1 MARKKKKGA
10 KQNATK
16 DAPLTRAA
24 EDELVAL
31 QAIYSNPDGED
42 DEEEAFRIDEDE
54 QGLSIKVVP
63 HPGDAEANFVWAELG
78 IRLNGGYP
86 EKPCTLRVKGT
97 KGLLLTDKRALS
109 KALHRAAAQ
118 HAQQEEVCAFDL
130 VEACQEFLRQRN
142 KPSKDEAEEA
152 ASVSLWHD
160 MQRRDAPSS
169 GASSDTDDL
178 YGDQAAWGSASAGG
192 LFDTDDPTAAA
203 KPSSAAWA
211 ATKPVQCLPAT
222 VAPMIR
228 HGVGVSTQGQRL
240 DPAADLAARKDSDAQ
255 LASDLGCVADA
266 QQGHASANRE
276 QEEEDRRNAEAN
288 EPAVGGPLFGVPRSG
303 SQKHLSGS
311 GDRSEPSG
319 SMVGNLISTV
329 RSGIGRVMAA
339 LPPALRRS
347 LRDSSAGSSVAGSEE
362 KDEDA
367 AERSHNDIKKDLL
380 LGHLLGL
387 LTEGGE
393 GMPAHALPALAASLA
408 DSGVLPRWVQV
419 SLVQQPALF
428 DRAFQRLFS
437 KELARVA
444 AETSAGGPGGAS
456 SVGRDPA
463 ASWALD
469 HFWQRPS
476 TKAPLPRRPA
486 VPRAGEETS
495 RYLSDFQE
503 LRVLG
508 KGGFGL
514 VVAAVNRLDGRQ
526 YAIKKIKMPSS
537 APAVYSRLMR
547 EVATLARLQH
557 PYIVRYFQAWCE
569 AGVGAMPMD
578 TDTDTDVGDWLAE
591 TSESHSHA
599 VPTPMR
605 QVSFIGLDTV
615 QEASSEGTPTSA
627 ATHHGA
633 TGSNGATSTVV
644 EDTVESSSGLG
655 FWQKKREQSKT
666 AQTSTTASGE
676 LNTAGTQTQTQ
687 TTHSRRAAPQ
697 QMLYIQME
705 FCPRTLRQVLDESP
719 VGMDPD
725 DCWQVV
731 RQLLAGLANIHSQ
744 GIIHRDLKPANIFYD
759 ARGDI
764 KLGDFG
770 LAKFASVPDTEGESG
785 ELDAQCASGIRAGAQ
800 ADSQHG
806 SALAETTGRVGTSF
820 YISPEVANGWARYD
834 DKVDIFSLGIVAFE
848 LWHPFATGME
858 RAALLRD
865 LQSHGVMPAE
875 WEAAHPQVARLIRW
889 LTAANPA
896 DRPTARE
903 VLRSELLPPTVGD
916 EQLTDLLRSLPDNL
930 DAYERVVD
938 AIFNMPSDL
947 LNQDEVP
954 GTPNS
959 LQVSARNA
967 VVDVIQRVFEVHG
980 AVPMDSTDIGFCP
993 IDAPTDIAA
1002 MLSTSGAR
1010 LAMRYELRAPF
1021 AAWLARQAAAGVRS
1035 AAFLEAMRRYEVAW
1049 VRRRGVGRALPR
1061 AYLQADLDIVT
1072 LPGSTPSETLLAD
1085 AEVIRT
1091 VSEVMD
1097 ALPEWSGELEV
1108 RLGHRSL
1115 LDASLTH
1122 AHVPKELRGSALR
1135 LLATGLAPS
1144 PRSAGARSK
1153 HWPSIRV
1160 ALEGLGLSGNA
1171 IAGCKQFLLQVPG
1184 EAEAALHRLQAK
1196 LVDAPTGARR
1206 PSVQVQAALEAV
1218 RLVTA
1223 HLHAWGLPGAQV
1235 VVDPLLRPHAD
1246 YYSGI
1251 VFQVHLVQPE
1261 TGCSSLLAVGGRYD
1275 WLLKSLWPPAMGAA
1289 MGAVGVTLNVER
1301 LFALAAPQ
1309 GKRGRSATLQA
1320 SQAEVLV
1327 CAKGGGGLLR
1337 ERMAL
1342 AARLWEAGIRAEL
1355 VHSASPSQTAQ
1366 YEYAGAR
1373 AIPWL
1378 VTINA
1383 ATFSTTDTVRVK
1395 NLERRTEEDVPYS
1408 DVARFL
1414 MAALPRFQQREALS
1428 RQQLRELAAATH
1440 EEPDDRPGFEEMR
1453 RGSRKFDRR

>member
-1 MARKKKKGA
+1 MARKKKKGS
-10 KQNATK
+10 KQNTSREA
-16 DAPLTRAA
+16 ALSRAA
-24 EDELVAL
+24 QEELVAL
-31 QAIYSNPDGED
+31 QAIFSNPDGD
-42 DEEEAFRIDEDE
+42 AEEEEPFKIDEDE
-54 QGLSIKVVP
+54 QGFSLRVVP
-63 HPGDAEANFVWAELG
+63 HPGDAEANFVWADLG
-78 IRLNGGYP
+78 IRLNGRYP
-86 EKPCTLRVKGT
+86 ETPCALRVKDT
-97 KGLLLTDKRALS
+97 KGLSVTDKRALS
-109 KALHRAAAQ
+109 KALHRALAQ
-118 HAQQEEVCAFDL
+118 HAQQEEVCAFNL
-130 VEACQEFLRQRN
+130 VEACQEFLQQRN

-152 ASVSLWHD
+152 ASISLWHD

-169 GASSDTDDL
+169 GASSETGDDL
-178 YGDQAAWGSASAGG
+178 YVDQAAWGSAGAGG
-192 LFDTDDPTAAA
+192 LFETDAPTDPARVA
-203 KPSSAAWA
+203 KPSSAPWA
-211 ATKPVQCLPAT
+211 AAQSVPASAASPALLRPVHDGST
-222 VAPMIR
+222 TGAPK
-228 HGVGVSTQGQRL
+228 HPLGSA
-240 DPAADLAARKDSDAQ
+240 AADLAARMDSGAQ
-255 LASDLGCVADA
+255 LASGTDA
-266 QQGHASANRE
+266 QRQAPSRYESADQNQEDGGMAGTTQPVARAVAHSTASA
-276 QEEEDRRNAEAN
+276 
-288 EPAVGGPLFGVPRSG
+288 GSHKRS
-303 SQKHLSGS
+303 SGS
-311 GDRSEPSG
+311 GDRSEPSS
-319 SMVGNLISTV
+319 SMVGNLISTM
-329 RSGIGRVMAA
+329 RSGFTRVMAA
-339 LPPALRRS
+339 LPPALRRT
-347 LRDSSAGSSVAGSEE
+347 LRDGSAGNSVAGSEE
-362 KDEDA
+362 EEEEDDGGRTR
-367 AERSHNDIKKDLL
+367 EDIKKDLL

-393 GMPAHALPALAASLA
+393 GMPAHALPALASSLA
-408 DSGVLPRWVQV
+408 DTGLLPRWVQV

-437 KELARVA
+437 KELAKVA
-444 AETSAGGPGGAS
+444 AETSLGGPGGGS
-456 SVGRDPA
+456 GSGSVGRDPA
-463 ASWALD
+463 ASWVLD
-469 HFWQRPS
+469 RFWQRPS
-476 TKAPLPRRPA
+476 AKAPLARPTA
-486 VPRAGEETS
+486 APRAGEEVS

-503 LRVLG
+503 LRTLG
-508 KGGFGL
+508 KGGYGL

-537 APAVYSRLMR
+537 APAAYSRLMR

-569 AGVGAMPMD
+569 AGIGDMPMD
-578 TDTDTDVGDWLAE
+578 TDADTDVGDWLAE
-591 TSESHSHA
+591 TSESQLHA
-599 VPTPMR
+599 VGTSMR
-605 QVSFIGLDTV
+605 QLTFTGLDTV
-615 QEASSEGTPTSA
+615 QEVSCEGTPSSA
-627 ATHHGA
+627 PAA
-633 TGSNGATSTVV
+633 NSNDETAV
-644 EDTVESSSGLG
+644 E
-655 FWQKKREQSKT
+655 W
-666 AQTSTTASGE
+666 
-676 LNTAGTQTQTQ
+676 TQTQKTG
-687 TTHSRRAAPQ
+687 SRQAAPQ

-719 VGMDPD
+719 SGMEPE

-770 LAKFASVPDTEGESG
+770 LAKFASMPESEEEAEERG
-785 ELDAQCASGIRAGAQ
+785 ISCAKERHD

-806 SALAETTGRVGTSF
+806 SALGETTGRVGTSF

-858 RAALLRD
+858 RVALLRD

-889 LTAANPA
+889 LTAVNPA
-896 DRPTARE
+896 DRPNARE

-938 AIFNMPSDL
+938 AIFSMPSDL
-947 LNQDEVP
+947 MVQDEVP

-967 VVDVIQRVFEVHG
+967 VVDAIERVFEVHG
-980 AVPMDSTDIGFCP
+980 AVPMDSSDVGFCP
-993 IDAPTDIAA
+993 IDAPADIAA
-1002 MLSTSGAR
+1002 MLSTSGAQ

-1035 AAFLEAMRRYEVAW
+1035 SAILEAMRRYEVAW
-1049 VRRRGVGRALPR
+1049 VRRRGVGRCLPR

-1144 PRSAGARSK
+1144 PRAAGARSK

-1171 IAGCKQFLLQVPG
+1171 VAGCKQFLLQVPG
-1184 EAEAALHRLQAK
+1184 EAEAALHRLHAK

-1206 PSVQVQAALEAV
+1206 PSGQVQAALEAV

-1223 HLHAWGLPGAQV
+1223 HLRAWGLPGAQV

-1246 YYSGI
+1246 YYSGV
-1251 VFQVHLVQPE
+1251 VFQVHLVQLG
-1261 TGCSSLLAVGGRYD
+1261 TGASSLLAVGGRYD
-1275 WLLKSLWPPAMGAA
+1275 GLLKSLWPPAMGTP

-1309 GKRGRSATLQA
+1309 PKRGRPAALQA

-1327 CAKGGGGLLR
+1327 CAKGGGGLLK

-1342 AARLWEAGIRAEL
+1342 AALLWEAGIRTEL

-1373 AIPWL
+1373 HIHWL

-1408 DVARFL
+1408 EVARFL
-1414 MAALPRFQQREALS
+1414 MAALPRFQQREAIIS
-1428 RQQLRELAAATH
+1428 RQQQRELAAATH
-1440 EEPDDRPGFEEMR
+1440 EEPDDRPGFEDTR